1 MSKLKLFHF
10 LHRTHTLAVYNYFLV
25 LLQFDVYTNYAF
37 ALVCKLAFC
46 KNELGDWA
54 IGTETYFKSNAV
66 YVLFLRSAIL

>member
-1 MSKLKLFHF
+1 MSNLMLFHF
-10 LHRTHTLAVYNYFLV
+10 LHHTHTLVVYNYFLV

-54 IGTETYFKSNAV
+54 IGTEKIFQVKRNV
-66 YVLFLRSAIL
+66 CFVP